1 MQDKINIF
9 TQALQSRQLDP
20 AIIGH
25 YNDLMGQIVAYI
37 DQLEEDALTLSLALS
52 AKTEQADKLMTYIS
66 MVQYYKNGGGNG
78 KFLSD
83 IDIHKYIKPT
93 DNYYRLMKK
102 ALNYDN

>member
-25 YNDLMGQIVAYI
+25 YNDLMSQIIQYI
-37 DQLEEDALTLSLALS
+37 DQLEDDTLTLSLALN

-66 MVQYYKNGGGNG
+66 MVQYHKNGRGTG
-78 KFLSD
+78 KFLTD

-93 DNYYRLMKK
+93 DNYYALMRK